1 MGWCTSGMSSAA
13 DVNIRHALD
22 RLDESYVVISG
33 SLVQDDSIQV
43 VQTDQVVMG
52 EKNCSQKWIFP

>member
-1 MGWCTSGMSSAA
+1 MGWCTSGISSAA

-33 SLVQDDSIQV
+33 SLAPDDDSIQV
-43 VQTDQVVMG
+43 VQTAQVVMG
-52 EKNCSQKWIFP
+52 KKIALRS

>member
-1 MGWCTSGMSSAA
+1 MGWCTSGISSAA

-33 SLVQDDSIQV
+33 SLAQDDSIQV
-43 VQTDQVVMG
+43 VQTAQVVMG
-52 EKNCSQKWIFP
+52 GKNCSQKWIFP